1 MGDGEGRGLSGP
13 GNVTKSF
20 TFRLL
25 MCCPKES
32 GLMMISLLLKD
43 NESVGPVFVG
53 LLCPFSPPMEVAQV
67 SLHAFF
73 RLTGASAVSEAQPTE

>member
-25 MCCPKES
+25 TCCPKEP

-53 LLCPFSPPMEVAQV
+53 LLCPFSPPHGGGP
-67 SLHAFF
+67 SLPACFLQAH
-73 RLTGASAVSEAQPTE
+73 RCICCV